1 MSTANIAITDAW
13 TPVVAAGQDF
23 LLTAPAD
30 ALYQVEVA
38 IAASADDLASRHG
51 HALFGA
57 RRDAINRTLIG
68 PGIVYARTV
77 GGVTSSSLVVTAW
90 TPT

>member
-13 TPVVAAGQDF
+13 TQVVAAGQDF

-38 IAASADDLASRHG
+38 IGASLADLDGLHG

-57 RRDAINRTLIG
+57 KRDAINRTLIG

-77 GGVTSSSLVVTAW
+77 GGITSSSLAVTAW